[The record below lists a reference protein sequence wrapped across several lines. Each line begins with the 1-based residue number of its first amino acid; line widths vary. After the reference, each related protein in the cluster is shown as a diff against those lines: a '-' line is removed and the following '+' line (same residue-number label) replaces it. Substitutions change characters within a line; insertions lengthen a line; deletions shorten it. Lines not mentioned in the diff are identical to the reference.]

1 MHFSNP
7 CSRAKGFV
15 LSPLPELGT
24 MGSKWGGARVTDS
37 STSSRICSVP
47 VLMHLKRA
55 GADLLNVLMLMQ
67 HPSARMPL
75 KAEMGIVVRC
85 RRSRKQDQLALGA
98 QALFRETNKLLPYT
112 IRV

>member
-37 STSSRICSVP
+37 STSCAPR
-47 VLMHLKRA
+47 
-55 GADLLNVLMLMQ
+55 GAYLLAAE
-67 HPSARMPL
+67 SA
-75 KAEMGIVVRC
+75 A
-85 RRSRKQDQLALGA
+85 
-98 QALFRETNKLLPYT
+98 
-112 IRV
+112 

>member
-37 STSSRICSVP
+37 STSSRIWVVAVYKKAMVNEIQERVFNLKTIINTSWHCWEQPMKQFILKKRSEGYGKSV
-47 VLMHLKRA
+47 L
-55 GADLLNVLMLMQ
+55 
-67 HPSARMPL
+67 PL
-75 KAEMGIVVRC
+75 
-85 RRSRKQDQLALGA
+85 S
-98 QALFRETNKLLPYT
+98 
-112 IRV
+112 

>member
-37 STSSRICSVP
+37 STSSRIW
-47 VLMHLKRA
+47 
-55 GADLLNVLMLMQ
+55 
-67 HPSARMPL
+67 
-75 KAEMGIVVRC
+75 VVVEVMT
-85 RRSRKQDQLALGA
+85 AP
-98 QALFRETNKLLPYT
+98 TLPASEAKG
-112 IRV
+112 

>member
-47 VLMHLKRA
+47 VMHPLVA
-55 GADLLNVLMLMQ
+55 INV
-67 HPSARMPL
+67 
-75 KAEMGIVVRC
+75 G
-85 RRSRKQDQLALGA
+85 RKLA
-98 QALFRETNKLLPYT
+98 
-112 IRV
+112 

>member
-37 STSSRICSVP
+37 STSSRIWVVP
-47 VLMHLKRA
+47 DIQPIKCLSKQ
-55 GADLLNVLMLMQ
+55 NVII
-67 HPSARMPL
+67 
-75 KAEMGIVVRC
+75 KKC
-85 RRSRKQDQLALGA
+85 AL
-98 QALFRETNKLLPYT
+98 
-112 IRV
+112 

>member
-37 STSSRICSVP
+37 STSSDMVSVP
-47 VLMHLKRA
+47 LMEH
-55 GADLLNVLMLMQ
+55 
-67 HPSARMPL
+67 SY
-75 KAEMGIVVRC
+75 E
-85 RRSRKQDQLALGA
+85 
-98 QALFRETNKLLPYT
+98 
-112 IRV
+112 

>member
-37 STSSRICSVP
+37 STSSRVRVVAVCGGFP
-47 VLMHLKRA
+47 
-55 GADLLNVLMLMQ
+55 
-67 HPSARMPL
+67 PL
-75 KAEMGIVVRC
+75 
-85 RRSRKQDQLALGA
+85 SS
-98 QALFRETNKLLPYT
+98 
-112 IRV
+112 

>member
-24 MGSKWGGARVTDS
+24 MGSKWGGARVTGS

-47 VLMHLKRA
+47 
-55 GADLLNVLMLMQ
+55 G
-67 HPSARMPL
+67 SAR
-75 KAEMGIVVRC
+75 
-85 RRSRKQDQLALGA
+85 ALGSLA
-98 QALFRETNKLLPYT
+98 QCSQPLLSLARGWDLGLRPVGPSGPG
-112 IRV
+112 RR